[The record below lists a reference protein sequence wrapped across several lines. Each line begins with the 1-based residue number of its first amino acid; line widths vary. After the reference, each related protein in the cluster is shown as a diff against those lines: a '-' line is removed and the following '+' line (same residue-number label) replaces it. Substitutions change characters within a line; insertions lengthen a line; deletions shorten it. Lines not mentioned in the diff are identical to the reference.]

1 MIVNPFTFLNLTQ
14 LQQQTQYFI
23 YMMAYSTLG
32 NSVNITTHT
41 FTTKVLSNAASFKLI
56 TKKYEL
62 TDEVNIVRALADILK
77 IDPYRIKVVS
87 SEKVIAKSYYNSNNQ
102 NMPFYE
108 QMIVVSPSTTEDDIP
123 SQQIILDRLM

>member
-1 MIVNPFTFLNLTQ
+1 
-14 LQQQTQYFI
+14 
-23 YMMAYSTLG
+23 MAYSTLG

-102 NMPFYE
+102 NMPYYE